1 MVIGGRPQPSD
12 GVIGGRDSRVVAG
25 RWELRQAIEGDRA
38 DELRELC
45 QHVSRLE
52 GLLEG
57 QGLAMRQEIKEVRG
71 EIRGEM
77 DGRLKAIELGQVKL
91 EGPIEDLREAI
102 RSRDAE

>member
-1 MVIGGRPQPSD
+1 M
-12 GVIGGRDSRVVAG
+12 
-25 RWELRQAIEGDRA
+25 
-38 DELRELC
+38 
-45 QHVSRLE
+45 
-52 GLLEG
+52 EG

-77 DGRLKAIELGQVKL
+77 DGCLKAIELGQVKL